1 MIRDEKL
8 QHPSKPTMPAHN
20 THKVSQIGRSLAKQ
34 GPREQLKTPAVR
46 DKIARGRG
54 QLTSPAVRDKYAKG
68 TLNIL
73 QLNVQGLQRK
83 TTEVKEMLDTYE
95 IHVALLQETILPSK
109 EEVNVS
115 GYTKFKCK
123 S

>member
-1 MIRDEKL
+1 M
-8 QHPSKPTMPAHN
+8 
-20 THKVSQIGRSLAKQ
+20 
-34 GPREQLKTPAVR
+34 KTPAVC

-54 QLTSPAVRDKYAKG
+54 QFTSPAVRDKYAKG

-123 S
+123 CKKCQGIMTLIRNDVEATVTN